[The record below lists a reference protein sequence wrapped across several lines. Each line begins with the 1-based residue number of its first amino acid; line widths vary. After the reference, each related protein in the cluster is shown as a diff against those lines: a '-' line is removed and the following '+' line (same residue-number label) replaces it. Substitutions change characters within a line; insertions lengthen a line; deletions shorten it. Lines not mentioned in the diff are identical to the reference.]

1 MILQGNNTSPSKS
14 PVIVRQLE
22 ILIILQMLEP
32 FCTSTHRKILNGTAT
47 TTFHQKRWKINSCN
61 YIYWNLCHESL
72 KWTQFI
78 VYKIFYFHCEI
89 SPFHAFLLASSATL
103 PLTGTKVDSIT
114 QIFHNSCTLLTH
126 LPISCWYSL

>member
-47 TTFHQKRWKINSCN
+47 TTFHQKR
-61 YIYWNLCHESL
+61 
-72 KWTQFI
+72 
-78 VYKIFYFHCEI
+78 
-89 SPFHAFLLASSATL
+89 
-103 PLTGTKVDSIT
+103 
-114 QIFHNSCTLLTH
+114 
-126 LPISCWYSL
+126 